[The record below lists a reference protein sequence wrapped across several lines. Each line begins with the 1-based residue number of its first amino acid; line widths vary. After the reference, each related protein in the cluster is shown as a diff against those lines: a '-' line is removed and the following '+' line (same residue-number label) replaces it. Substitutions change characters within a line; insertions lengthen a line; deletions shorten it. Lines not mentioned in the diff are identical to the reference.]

1 MSGRNPEH
9 PLEAGPQEPDPTRRR
24 PVAAS
29 ERRREAMREVGR
41 QPKSPEHRAKISA
54 SVQARL
60 ARDRRIKELA
70 RELADLLNEAGK

>member
-1 MSGRNPEH
+1 M
-9 PLEAGPQEPDPTRRR
+9 
-24 PVAAS
+24 AAS

-41 QPKSPEHRAKISA
+41 QPKSPEHRARISA

-70 RELADLLNEAGK
+70 RELADLLNEGEK